1 MNLPPYNLFP
11 VIKTERLSLR
21 EIKPADVNTII
32 EISYYNSI
40 QAGSEEEA
48 QEMLNKI
55 NTDYLKGSSI
65 HWGIEEISTGR
76 ITGTIGFYRGFD
88 HGIGELGCVLLPS
101 YRGKGIMTEAMSSAV
116 IFGFNTA
123 GLNRIKAVTS
133 IQNIKALK
141 LLDRLRFMKTLKP
154 QNDNVEYELTINKFM
169 NSSL

>member
-11 VIKTERLSLR
+11 VIKTERFYLR
-21 EIKPADVNTII
+21 EIKSADVNDII

-76 ITGTIGFYRGFD
+76 ITGTIGFYR
-88 HGIGELGCVLLPS
+88 
-101 YRGKGIMTEAMSSAV
+101 
-116 IFGFNTA
+116 
-123 GLNRIKAVTS
+123 
-133 IQNIKALK
+133 
-141 LLDRLRFMKTLKP
+141 
-154 QNDNVEYELTINKFM
+154 
-169 NSSL
+169 